1 MKLAIFVFIVLI
13 LICIDVYFIYNRKD
27 IIAIISFIS
36 KLCLYGILIL
46 AFNNKANKSKIH
58 TLDTFNHVNDSLSKL
73 FNILDNNDMCFIGG
87 ALVIEDPENKIFN
100 LLTYDTP
107 EIDTNHKLKLS
118 NYTNMIQTLTHS
130 SFSDRFNPSGVVP
143 NNPSF
148 IIPKVKCMTEKFKCN
163 KFERKIY
170 IEKICNNCVT
180 DDSHVEVKQN
190 LLYYPF
196 KDLEGN
202 NYLYI
207 KLESHPSISL
217 GHAKAAIDTYVT
229 KSKFNSDSKTC
240 KPRRE
245 SAKDLESWRNEFE
258 IKDSKFYD
266 KLVYKGMLDNTEL
279 KTKIEHYNRN
289 IRSGNELFIPYSFI
303 QKNEIFKDL
312 DKFNLRI

>member
-1 MKLAIFVFIVLI
+1 MKLSILIIIVLI
-13 LICIDVYFIYNRKD
+13 LICIDLYFIYHTND
-27 IIAIISFIS
+27 NIAILSFIS
-36 KLCLYGILIL
+36 KLLMYGFLIYN
-46 AFNNKANKSKIH
+46 FNSEKIGRFFNRSKIYV
-58 TLDTFNHVNDSLSKL
+58 LDTFNDVNESLSKL
-73 FNILDNNDMCFIGG
+73 FNILDDYDMCFIGG

-100 LLTYDTP
+100 LLTYDIS
-107 EIDTNHKLKLS
+107 EVDTNHKLKLS

-130 SFSDRFNPSGVVP
+130 SFSDRFKPSGITP

-148 IIPKVKCMTEKFKCN
+148 IIPKQKCITDKFKCN

-170 IEKICNNCVT
+170 IENICKNCVT
-180 DDSHVEVKQN
+180 DNSYVEIKQN

-196 KDLEGN
+196 ADLDGK

-207 KLESHPSISL
+207 KLESYPSISL

-245 SAKDLESWRNEFE
+245 SAKDLESWKNEFKN
-258 IKDSKFYD
+258 KDLEFYN
-266 KLVYKGMLDNTEL
+266 KLVSKDMLDDNEL
-279 KTKIEHYNRN
+279 KIKIEHYNRN

-303 QKNEIFKDL
+303 QKNKIFKDL
-312 DKFNLRI
+312 A